1 MYSTLLLS
9 DRKNIEKFYHYIYD
23 ESNIYLERK
32 KKIFDDMI
40 IIKDTNRKGKTNIKK
55 YKLTDSFGNIF
66 FTERG
71 LSSFCKENDLKYSCM
86 NNVLRGLTNNHKGW
100 KIEFV

>member
-66 FTERG
+66 
-71 LSSFCKENDLKYSCM
+71 LLDVDY
-86 NNVLRGLTNNHKGW
+86 HH
-100 KIEFV
+100 FVKKMI